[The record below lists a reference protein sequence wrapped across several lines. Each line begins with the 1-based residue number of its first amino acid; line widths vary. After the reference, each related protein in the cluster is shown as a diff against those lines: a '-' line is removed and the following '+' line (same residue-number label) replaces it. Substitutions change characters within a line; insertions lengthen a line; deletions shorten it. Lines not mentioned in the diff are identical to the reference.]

1 MALKGL
7 NAEIETLKSFFLEQ
21 IFVVKKSLKEKHQ
34 SVGGWDH
41 VESLKEEIQYLRA
54 ENQIKT
60 AIIKTMSEKKKS
72 ILIFN
77 YISNS
82 WFVKGKS
89 KSNPSSKI
97 DYSEVL
103 NDVVEVSKE
112 NSREK
117 LPTSHSKNNRQSRS
131 SNIVVSTESPKS
143 DDIRNTSRNSNT
155 KDIKEVF
162 VLGDSMVKYVQ
173 RWDITKRI
181 DNKRKVHVR

>member
-7 NAEIETLKSFFLEQ
+7 NAEIETLKSFFLGQ
-21 IFVVKKSLKEKHQ
+21 IFVVKKSLEQKHQ
-34 SVGGWDH
+34 SVGGCNH
-41 VESLKEEIQYLRA
+41 VESLKEEIKYLRA
-54 ENQIKT
+54 ENQMET
-60 AIIKTMSEKKKS
+60 AIIKTMSEKKEINS
-72 ILIFN
+72 
-77 YISNS
+77 YIQLYFQ
-82 WFVKGKS
+82 FVKGKS

-103 NDVVEVSKE
+103 SDVVEVGKE
-112 NSREK
+112 NSLEK
-117 LPTSHSKNNRQSRS
+117 LPTSHSKDNRQSRS

-173 RWDITKRI
+173 RWNITKRI